1 MGRAMRGC
9 CTSLLVAINTVTL
22 CVGLAVLGLSIYLL
36 VEKRTLAAP
45 SGADAWVL
53 VAAAWAPFALGLLIT
68 LLALIGCC
76 SALGHN
82 RCCIGIFGIM
92 QLVVGI
98 VLVLCG
104 AAWMVGS
111 DYMGTVSTSAPAL
124 LEPGFYGSQHALS
137 DVSSGLF
144 YACCANG
151 VPPANQ
157 LKACNAANGVGT
169 SLSSVCY
176 WDYDTFV
183 APIASARNDQ
193 DECQNVIKSGLFT
206 CPPSSAGTSG
216 TAVRQMQASMASYTR
231 TYLWP
236 TGVALVVAGAILLLA
251 FLGSMYLACC
261 AARETYVQ
269 QPQYKTGANLA
280 GGPVYSPQPA
290 NAVVIV

>member
-9 CTSLLVAINTVTL
+9 CTSLLVAINAVTL
-22 CVGLAVLGLSIYLL
+22 AVGLAVLGLSIYLL
-36 VEKRTLAAP
+36 VEKRTLAP
-45 SGADAWVL
+45 SGADSWVL
-53 VAAAWAPFALGLLIT
+53 VAAAWAPFALGLMIT
-68 LLALIGCC
+68 VLALIGCC
-76 SALGHN
+76 SAIGHN
-82 RCCIGIFGIM
+82 RCCIGIFGIL
-92 QLVVGI
+92 QLLVGI

-104 AAWMVGS
+104 AAWVVGS

-124 LEPGFYGSQHALS
+124 LAPGVYGSQHALS

-151 VPPANQ
+151 VPPANI
-157 LKACNAANGVGT
+157 KACNAANGVGI

-176 WDYDTFV
+176 WDAETFA
-183 APIASARNDQ
+183 APIASAQNDQ
-193 DECQNVIKSGLFT
+193 NECQNLIKAGLLT

-236 TGVALVVAGAILLLA
+236 TGVAFIVAGAILLLA
-251 FLGSMYLACC
+251 FVGSMYLACC

-269 QPQYKTGANLA
+269 QPEYKTGANLA
-280 GGPVYSPQPA
+280 GGPVYSAQPVK
-290 NAVVIV
+290 AVVIV